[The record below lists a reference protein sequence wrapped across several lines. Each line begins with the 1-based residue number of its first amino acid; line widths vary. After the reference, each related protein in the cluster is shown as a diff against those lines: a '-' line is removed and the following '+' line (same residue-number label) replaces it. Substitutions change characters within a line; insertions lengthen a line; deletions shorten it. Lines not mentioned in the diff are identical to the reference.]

1 MTDHKDFMHGAAL
14 VAIAEHPRFSALNRA
29 SDKYGHFKVNDN
41 RHVFIKYRDGDGPD
55 YAFNFNPDDVQL
67 MQSSVS
73 RTSCVYAI
81 LVCGTEVI
89 TALSMLDLGRL
100 IDMKSRRQQWV
111 KVRADPRKR
120 LRIRGPLG
128 ELGRLI
134 PRNAFPSQVLES
146 GSAGL

>member
-41 RHVFIKYRDGDGPD
+41 RHVFIKYRDGEGPD
-55 YAFNFNPDDVQL
+55 YAFNFNHDDVRL
-67 MQSSVS
+67 MQSSAS

-89 TALSMLDLGRL
+89 TALDAGLGKL
-100 IDMKSRRQQWV
+100 IDMKSLRQQWV

-128 ELGRLI
+128 ELGRPI
-134 PRNAFPSQVLES
+134 PRNAFPGEILES
-146 GSAGL
+146 GSAGM